1 VKSVAVTTFRR
12 TDNFSAWRIQY
23 IRQADNSCANL
34 PSGEACIAPYEGEVD
49 CHPGLSGGRSRA
61 ASQAAAEPDRVRQR
75 VWEKVVMTM
84 KDEIDEEKFL
94 LTTDQE
100 GYLNFL
106 DDLTRKVARE
116 LKERAGVAL

>member
-1 VKSVAVTTFRR
+1 
-12 TDNFSAWRIQY
+12 
-23 IRQADNSCANL
+23 
-34 PSGEACIAPYEGEVD
+34 
-49 CHPGLSGGRSRA
+49 
-61 ASQAAAEPDRVRQR
+61 
-75 VWEKVVMTM
+75 MTM